1 MSLAEPWCDTTSRS
15 RKCSFQSVFGKSG
28 DFQYSFSVLTH
39 SDVDQTP
46 KDSFSAAE
54 FPHSKKWVDLENLY
68 NKSTGDEL
76 SASNYKCET
85 EKVKAIPIVSHRSS
99 VSMEGDAND
108 FRHILSPR
116 STALL
121 KNHETLS
128 TLKFCLLQN

>member
-1 MSLAEPWCDTTSRS
+1 M
-15 RKCSFQSVFGKSG
+15 
-28 DFQYSFSVLTH
+28 LTH

-54 FPHSKKWVDLENLY
+54 FPHSKKWVGLENLH
-68 NKSTGDEL
+68 NGSTGDEL
-76 SASNYKCET
+76 PATNYKREI
-85 EKVKAIPIVSHRSS
+85 EMVKAIPIVSHRSS

-121 KNHETLS
+121 KYHEILS